1 MNDVGCRIYH
11 VVCYPFVGLIQGSVL
26 ISYWVSILV
35 SPNYNICICTTW
47 KNKTAFLKIISMT

>member
-26 ISYWVSILV
+26 NSYWVSILV
-35 SPNYNICICTTW
+35 LTNYNIVYVQLEKI
-47 KNKTAFLKIISMT
+47 KLLLKKY